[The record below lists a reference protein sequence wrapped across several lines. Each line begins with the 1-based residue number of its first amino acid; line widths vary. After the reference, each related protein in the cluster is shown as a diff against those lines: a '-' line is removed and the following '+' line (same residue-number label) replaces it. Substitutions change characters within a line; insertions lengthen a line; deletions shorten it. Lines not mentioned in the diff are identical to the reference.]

1 MVERAQEYTRSQRS
15 QAMTEFALI
24 GPILLLIILL
34 IIDFGRGI
42 YYFVTIDNAA
52 NEGARVAVRS
62 SAQPTGAGASTLPTN
77 ADVVAAIQN
86 RTAAVFLSH
95 EEFAAG
101 YRHQVVGSHL
111 QEGRIPPRW
120 GPRNF
125 SWYDAGLVL
134 DRLGRDIARQFC
146 FLALSSA

>member
-1 MVERAQEYTRSQRS
+1 MPAHMTTPRSKVGRYTRSQRS

-62 SAQPTGAGASTLPTN
+62 SAQPTGAGASSLPTD

-86 RTAAVFLSH
+86 RTAAVFLS
-95 EEFAAG
+95 
-101 YRHQVVGSHL
+101 QKC
-111 QEGRIPPRW
+111 PN
-120 GPRNF
+120 GP
-125 SWYDAGLVL
+125 
-134 DRLGRDIARQFC
+134 I
-146 FLALSSA
+146 